1 MTTEQ
6 TSNYL
11 QKTKKRISLKQL
23 IESPQQRGA
32 HTKSSSSYHSISASA
47 LRAIKQDFIMAV
59 TPLPAY
65 ENENVDNDTI
75 TISFNSGFL
84 KDEWSQLVEP
94 IQRGLNGRSFLW
106 TGRKPEVGMRTETQ
120 VTTSNGEWCRLS
132 GVVTEVGDMPSLDEW
147 RAGNSC
153 QLPPAVKSNTLPIE
167 QQLSLREGFIEHFG
181 TVHGQMIW

>member
-1 MTTEQ
+1 
-6 TSNYL
+6 
-11 QKTKKRISLKQL
+11 
-23 IESPQQRGA
+23 
-32 HTKSSSSYHSISASA
+32 
-47 LRAIKQDFIMAV
+47 MAV

-65 ENENVDNDTI
+65 ENENENIDNDTI

-153 QLPPAVKSNTLPIE
+153 QLPPAVKSNTLPTD
-167 QQLSLREGFIEHFG
+167 QQLSLRDGFIEHFG
-181 TVHGQMIW
+181 TIHGQMIW